1 VTMHQPPT
9 RYYYEH
15 ITPSLKLISELTKIH
30 YVGDTKYQHVEIL
43 ETQPFGRQLVL
54 DGRTQSSE
62 ADEFVYHE
70 SLVQPGMAAVDNPR
84 TVFIAGGGEGATLR
98 EVLSHKSVQ
107 RVTMVD
113 LDKEVV
119 DLCKQYLP
127 RHHQGAFDDPRLT
140 LLHED
145 AGKYLEN
152 HQDKYD
158 FIIIDI
164 PDPLEA
170 GPAYLLYTDEFYGL
184 VRRRLNPGGLVV
196 VQTGP
201 CGPMYYQD
209 VFTPVY
215 HTMSTVFPTL
225 AAYNAHIPCFGLL
238 WSFILAG
245 DNYKPFALTPAD
257 IDKRLADRCMRELR
271 FYDGAAHYG
280 LFNVPKYMRHGMALE
295 KRIITKDSPVFAP

>member
-1 VTMHQPPT
+1 MHQPPT

-140 LLHED
+140 PCCTKTRASIWKTTRTSTISSLLIFQTRW
-145 AGKYLEN
+145 K
-152 HQDKYD
+152 
-158 FIIIDI
+158 
-164 PDPLEA
+164 
-170 GPAYLLYTDEFYGL
+170 PARPTCCT
-184 VRRRLNPGGLVV
+184 PTSS
-196 VQTGP
+196 TGW
-201 CGPMYYQD
+201 C
-209 VFTPVY
+209 
-215 HTMSTVFPTL
+215 
-225 AAYNAHIPCFGLL
+225 AAA
-238 WSFILAG
+238 
-245 DNYKPFALTPAD
+245 
-257 IDKRLADRCMRELR
+257 
-271 FYDGAAHYG
+271 
-280 LFNVPKYMRHGMALE
+280 
-295 KRIITKDSPVFAP
+295 